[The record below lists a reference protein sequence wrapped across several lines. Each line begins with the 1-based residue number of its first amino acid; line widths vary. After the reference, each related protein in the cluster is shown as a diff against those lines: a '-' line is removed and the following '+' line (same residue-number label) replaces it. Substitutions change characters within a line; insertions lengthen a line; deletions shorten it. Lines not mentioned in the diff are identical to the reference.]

1 MAPLAV
7 EIAPQSRTHSGQEA
21 QPMSNYSSLNFEVRD
36 NIAHITLNRPEAANA
51 LNLALAQELE
61 EVSLRCNEGAD
72 VHAVLLTGTGK
83 LFCAGGDL
91 KSFAAQSPAEL
102 PGHLKRVT
110 MYLHT
115 AMNRFSRM
123 RAPLVMA
130 VNGSAGGA
138 GLSLICAGDIVVAA
152 ESARFTM
159 SYTRI
164 GLTPDGSST
173 YYLPRIVGL
182 RRAMDLAL
190 TNRALTAREAEAIG
204 IVTRVVPDGDVLA
217 EAGKLAAELANG
229 ATTALG
235 GVKRLLYAS
244 SHNTL
249 AEQMELETEL
259 IAECSRT
266 ADAKEGIAAFLGK
279 RAPKFS
285 GK

>member
-1 MAPLAV
+1 
-7 EIAPQSRTHSGQEA
+7 
-21 QPMSNYSSLNFEVRD
+21 MSNYSCLNFEVRD
-36 NIAHITLNRPEAANA
+36 NVAHITLNRPEAANA

-61 EVSLRCNEGAD
+61 EISLRCNEGAD
-72 VHAVLLTGTGK
+72 VRAVLLTGNGK

-91 KSFAAQSPAEL
+91 KSFAAQPPAEL
-102 PGHLKRVT
+102 AAHLKRVT
-110 MYLHT
+110 LYLHT
-115 AMNRFSRM
+115 AMNRFARM

-138 GLSLICAGDIVVAA
+138 GLSLICAGDLVIAA

-182 RRAMDLAL
+182 RRAMELAL
-190 TNRALTAREAEAIG
+190 TNRTLTAREAETFG
-204 IVTRVVPDGDVLA
+204 IVTRVVPDA
-217 EAGKLAAELANG
+217 EVMSEAAKLAGELASG
-229 ATTALG
+229 ATSALG

-244 SHNTL
+244 TNNSL

-279 RAPKFS
+279 RAPKFT

>member
-1 MAPLAV
+1 MA
-7 EIAPQSRTHSGQEA
+7 
-21 QPMSNYSSLNFEVRD
+21 NYSSLKFEVRD
-36 NIAHITLNRPEAANA
+36 HVAHITLNRPEAANA

-61 EVSLRCNEGAD
+61 EVSLLCNEDA
-72 VHAVLLTGTGK
+72 AVRAVMLTGTGK

-102 PGHLKRVT
+102 PAFLKRVT
-110 MYLHT
+110 LYLHT
-115 AMNRFSRM
+115 AMNRFARM
-123 RAPLVMA
+123 RAPLVIA

-138 GLSLICAGDIVVAA
+138 GLSLICAGDLVLAG

-182 RRAMDLAL
+182 RRAMDLAM
-190 TNRALTAREAEAIG
+190 TNRTITAREAEAMG
-204 IVTRVVPDGDVLA
+204 IVTRVVPDSEVMT
-217 EAGKLAAELANG
+217 EAGKLVAELAGG
-229 ATTALG
+229 ATGALG

-244 SHNTL
+244 TNNSL
-249 AEQMELETEL
+249 SEQMELETEL
-259 IAECSRT
+259 IAECART
-266 ADAKEGIAAFLGK
+266 ADAQEGMAAFLGK

>member
-1 MAPLAV
+1 
-7 EIAPQSRTHSGQEA
+7 
-21 QPMSNYSSLNFEVRD
+21 MSNYSCLNFEMRE

-51 LNLALAQELE
+51 LNLALAKELE

-72 VHAVLLTGTGK
+72 VRAVLLTGSGK

-91 KSFAAQSPAEL
+91 KSFAAVSAAEL
-102 PGHLKRVT
+102 PAHLKHVT
-110 MYLHT
+110 LYLHT
-115 AMNRFSRM
+115 AMSRLARM
-123 RAPLVMA
+123 RAPLVIA

-138 GLSLICAGDIVVAA
+138 GLSLICAGDIVIAG

-182 RRAMDLAL
+182 RRAMELAL

-204 IVTRVVPDGDVLA
+204 IITRVVPDGEVMA
-217 EAGKLAAELANG
+217 EAGKVASELANG
-229 ATTALG
+229 ATEALG

-244 SHNTL
+244 TNNTL
-249 AEQMELETEL
+249 SEQMEMETEL
-259 IAECSRT
+259 ISDCART
-266 ADAKEGIAAFLGK
+266 ADAQEGIAAFLGK

>member
-1 MAPLAV
+1 
-7 EIAPQSRTHSGQEA
+7 
-21 QPMSNYSSLNFEVRD
+21 MSQYSCLNFEVRE
-36 NIAHITLNRPEAANA
+36 NVAHITLNRPEAANA

-72 VHAVLLTGTGK
+72 VRAVLLTGTGK

-91 KSFAAQSPAEL
+91 KSFAAQPPEEL
-102 PGHLKRVT
+102 AAHLKRVT
-110 MYLHT
+110 LYLHT
-115 AMNRFSRM
+115 AMNRFARM

-204 IVTRVVPDGDVLA
+204 IVTRVVPDGEVMT

-244 SHNTL
+244 SQNTL

>member
-1 MAPLAV
+1 
-7 EIAPQSRTHSGQEA
+7 
-21 QPMSNYSSLNFEVRD
+21 MSNYTCLDFEVRE
-36 NIAHITLNRPEAANA
+36 NVAHITLNRPEAANA

-72 VHAVLLTGTGK
+72 VRAVLLTGAGK

-91 KSFAAQSPAEL
+91 KSFAAVSPAEL
-102 PGHLKRVT
+102 PAHLKRVT
-110 MYLHT
+110 LYLHT
-115 AMNRFSRM
+115 AMSRFARM

-138 GLSLICAGDIVVAA
+138 GLSLICAGDLVLAA

-173 YYLPRIVGL
+173 YYLPRIVGM
-182 RRAMDLAL
+182 RRAMELAM
-190 TNRALTAREAEAIG
+190 TNRALTAREAEAMG
-204 IVTRVVPDGDVLA
+204 IVTRVVPDADVIA
-217 EAGKLAAELANG
+217 ESAKLAAELANG
-229 ATTALG
+229 ATNALG

-244 SHNTL
+244 FNNTL
-249 AEQMELETEL
+249 SEQMELETEL
-259 IAECSRT
+259 ISDCART
-266 ADAKEGIAAFLGK
+266 ADAQEGMAAFIGK
-279 RAPKFS
+279 RAPKFT

>member
-1 MAPLAV
+1 MA
-7 EIAPQSRTHSGQEA
+7 
-21 QPMSNYSSLNFEVRD
+21 NYSCLNFEVRD
-36 NIAHITLNRPEAANA
+36 QVAHLTLNRPEAANA
-51 LNLALAQELE
+51 LNFPLAQELE
-61 EVSLRCNEGAD
+61 EVSLRCSEDPA
-72 VHAVLLTGTGK
+72 VRAVLLSGAGK

-91 KSFAAQSPAEL
+91 KSFAAQPPAEL
-102 PGHLKRVT
+102 PAHLKRVT
-110 MYLHT
+110 LYLHT
-115 AMNRFSRM
+115 AISRFARM
-123 RAPLVMA
+123 RAPLVIA

-138 GLSLICAGDIVVAA
+138 GLSLICAGDIVIAA

-182 RRAMDLAL
+182 RRAMDLAM

-204 IVTRVVPDGDVLA
+204 IVTRVAPDA
-217 EAGKLAAELANG
+217 EVMAAAGKVAAELAAG

-244 SHNTL
+244 SQNTL
-249 AEQMELETEL
+249 SEQMELETEL
-259 IAECSRT
+259 IAECART
-266 ADAKEGIAAFLGK
+266 ADAQEGMAAFIGK
-279 RAPKFS
+279 RAPRFS

>member
-1 MAPLAV
+1 MPKF
-7 EIAPQSRTHSGQEA
+7 EC
-21 QPMSNYSSLNFEVRD
+21 LNFEVRD
-36 NIAHITLNRPEAANA
+36 HVAHLTLNRPEAANA
-51 LNLALAQELE
+51 LNFQLAQELE
-61 EVSLRCNEGAD
+61 EVSLRCAED
-72 VHAVLLTGTGK
+72 PDIRAVLLTGAGK

-138 GLSLICAGDIVVAA
+138 GLSLICAGDLVIAA

-182 RRAMDLAL
+182 RRAMELAL
-190 TNRALTAREAEAIG
+190 TNRAITAREAEAMG
-204 IVTRVVPDGDVLA
+204 IVTRVVPDSDVMT
-217 EAGKLAAELANG
+217 EAGKLAAELAAG

-244 SHNTL
+244 TNNSL
-249 AEQMELETEL
+249 SEQMELETEL
-259 IAECSRT
+259 IAECART
-266 ADAKEGIAAFLGK
+266 ADAQEGMAAFLGK
-279 RAPKFS
+279 RPPKFT
-285 GK
+285 GR

>member
-1 MAPLAV
+1 
-7 EIAPQSRTHSGQEA
+7 
-21 QPMSNYSSLNFEVRD
+21 MSNFKCLNFEIRD
-36 NIAHITLNRPEAANA
+36 GVAHLTLNRPEAANA
-51 LNLALAQELE
+51 LNLELAQDLE
-61 EVSLRCNEGAD
+61 EVSLRCNED
-72 VHAVLLTGTGK
+72 SEIRAVLLTGAGK

-91 KSFAAQSPAEL
+91 KSFAAQDPAQL
-102 PGHLKRVT
+102 PAFLKRVT
-110 MYLHT
+110 LYLHT
-115 AMNRFSRM
+115 AMNRFARM
-123 RAPLVMA
+123 RAPLVIA

-138 GLSLICAGDIVVAA
+138 GLSLICAGDIVIAG

-182 RRAMDLAL
+182 RRAMDLAM
-190 TNRALTAREAEAIG
+190 TNRALTAREAEAMG
-204 IVTRVVPDGDVLA
+204 IISRVVPDA
-217 EAGKLAAELANG
+217 EVMTAAGKLAAELAGG

-244 SHNTL
+244 SGNTL

-259 IAECSRT
+259 IADCART
-266 ADAKEGIAAFLGK
+266 SDAQEGMTAFLGK
-279 RAPKFS
+279 RPPKFS

>member
-1 MAPLAV
+1 
-7 EIAPQSRTHSGQEA
+7 
-21 QPMSNYSSLNFEVRD
+21 MSNYSCLNFEVRD
-36 NIAHITLNRPEAANA
+36 HVAHITLNRPEGANA
-51 LNLALAQELE
+51 LNLPLAQELE
-61 EVSLRCNEGAD
+61 EVSLRCQEDAAIR
-72 VHAVLLTGTGK
+72 AVLLTGTGK

-91 KSFAAQSPAEL
+91 KSFAAVSPAEL
-102 PGHLKRVT
+102 PAFLRRVT
-110 MYLHT
+110 LYLHT
-115 AMNRFSRM
+115 AMSRFARM
-123 RAPLVMA
+123 RAPLVIA

-138 GLSLICAGDIVVAA
+138 GLSLICAGDLVLAA

-182 RRAMDLAL
+182 RRAMELAL
-190 TNRALTAREAEAIG
+190 TNRAFTAREAEAMG
-204 IVTRVVPDGDVLA
+204 IVTRVLPDGEVMT
-217 EAGKLAAELANG
+217 EAGKLATELANG

-244 SHNTL
+244 TNNSL
-249 AEQMELETEL
+249 SEQMELETEL
-259 IAECSRT
+259 IAECART
-266 ADAKEGIAAFLGK
+266 ADVQEGMAAFLGK

>member
-1 MAPLAV
+1 
-7 EIAPQSRTHSGQEA
+7 
-21 QPMSNYSSLNFEVRD
+21 MSNYSCLNFEVRD
-36 NIAHITLNRPEAANA
+36 HVAHITLNRPEAANA

-61 EVSLRCNEGAD
+61 EVSLHCNEDA
-72 VHAVLLTGTGK
+72 AVRAVILTGTGK

-91 KSFAAQSPAEL
+91 KSFAAVSPAEL
-102 PGHLKRVT
+102 PAFLKRVT
-110 MYLHT
+110 LYLHT
-115 AMNRFSRM
+115 AMNRFARM
-123 RAPLVMA
+123 RAPLVIA

-138 GLSLICAGDIVVAA
+138 GLSLICAGDLVLAA

-190 TNRALTAREAEAIG
+190 TNRAITAREAETMG
-204 IVTRVVPDGDVLA
+204 IVTRVVPDSEVMTA
-217 EAGKLAAELANG
+217 AGQLAAELASG

-244 SHNTL
+244 TNNSL
-249 AEQMELETEL
+249 SEQMEMETEF
-259 IAECSRT
+259 IAECART
-266 ADAKEGIAAFLGK
+266 ADAQEGMAAFLGK

>member
-1 MAPLAV
+1 
-7 EIAPQSRTHSGQEA
+7 
-21 QPMSNYSSLNFEVRD
+21 MSNFNCLNFEVRD
-36 NIAHITLNRPEAANA
+36 HVAHITLNRPEAANA

-61 EVSLRCNEGAD
+61 EVSLRCNEDAD
-72 VHAVLLTGTGK
+72 VRAVLLTGAGK

-102 PGHLKRVT
+102 PAHLKRVT
-110 MYLHT
+110 LYLHT
-115 AMNRFSRM
+115 AMNRFARM
-123 RAPLVMA
+123 RAPLVIG

-138 GLSLICAGDIVVAA
+138 GLSLICAGDLVLAA

-182 RRAMDLAL
+182 RRAMELAL

-204 IVTRVVPDGDVLA
+204 IVTRVESDSELMA
-217 EAGKLAAELANG
+217 AAGKLAAELASG
-229 ATTALG
+229 ATNALG

-244 SHNTL
+244 TNNSL
-249 AEQMELETEL
+249 SEQMELETDL
-259 IAECSRT
+259 IADCART
-266 ADAKEGIAAFLGK
+266 ADAQEGIAAFLGK

>member
-1 MAPLAV
+1 
-7 EIAPQSRTHSGQEA
+7 
-21 QPMSNYSSLNFEVRD
+21 MSKFECLNFEVREHV
-36 NIAHITLNRPEAANA
+36 AHLTLNRPEAANA
-51 LNLALAQELE
+51 LNFQLAQELE
-61 EVSLRCNEGAD
+61 EVSLRCAEDPD
-72 VHAVLLTGTGK
+72 VRAVLLTGAGK

-102 PGHLKRVT
+102 PAHLKHVT

-123 RAPLVMA
+123 RAPLVIA

-138 GLSLICAGDIVVAA
+138 GLSLICAGDLVIAA

-182 RRAMDLAL
+182 RRAMELAL
-190 TNRALTAREAEAIG
+190 TNRAITSREAEAMG
-204 IVTRVVPDGDVLA
+204 IVTRVVPDSDVMA
-217 EAGKLAAELANG
+217 EAAKLATELAAG

-244 SHNTL
+244 TNNSL
-249 AEQMELETEL
+249 SEQMELETEL
-259 IAECSRT
+259 IAECART
-266 ADAKEGIAAFLGK
+266 ADAQEGMAAFLGK

-285 GK
+285 GR

>member
-1 MAPLAV
+1 MA
-7 EIAPQSRTHSGQEA
+7 
-21 QPMSNYSSLNFEVRD
+21 NYTCLNFEVRE
-36 NIAHITLNRPEAANA
+36 NVAHITLNRPEAANA

-72 VHAVLLTGTGK
+72 VRAVLLTGTGK

-91 KSFAAQSPAEL
+91 KSFAAQPPEEL
-102 PGHLKRVT
+102 AAHLKRVT
-110 MYLHT
+110 LYLHT
-115 AMNRFSRM
+115 AMNRFARM

-204 IVTRVVPDGDVLA
+204 IVTRVVPDGEVMTEVMWCSASRRAARRTRSPTSSPPRPAPCCRRPSTGRKTPALA
-217 EAGKLAAELANG
+217 GPRTG
-229 ATTALG
+229 P
-235 GVKRLLYAS
+235 AS
-244 SHNTL
+244 SITACSL
-249 AEQMELETEL
+249 A
-259 IAECSRT
+259 
-266 ADAKEGIAAFLGK
+266 
-279 RAPKFS
+279 
-285 GK
+285 

>member
-1 MAPLAV
+1 
-7 EIAPQSRTHSGQEA
+7 
-21 QPMSNYSSLNFEVRD
+21 
-36 NIAHITLNRPEAANA
+36 
-51 LNLALAQELE
+51 
-61 EVSLRCNEGAD
+61 
-72 VHAVLLTGTGK
+72 
-83 LFCAGGDL
+83 
-91 KSFAAQSPAEL
+91 
-102 PGHLKRVT
+102 
-110 MYLHT
+110 
-115 AMNRFSRM
+115 M

-138 GLSLICAGDIVVAA
+138 GLSLICAGDIVLAA

-182 RRAMDLAL
+182 RRAMELAM
-190 TNRALTAREAEAIG
+190 TNRAITAREAEAMG
-204 IVTRVVPDGDVLA
+204 IVTRVVPDAEVMV
-217 EAGKLAAELANG
+217 EAGKLAAELAHG
-229 ATTALG
+229 ATNALG

-244 SHNTL
+244 TNNTL

-266 ADAKEGIAAFLGK
+266 EDAKEGIAAFLGK

-285 GK
+285 GR

>member
-1 MAPLAV
+1 
-7 EIAPQSRTHSGQEA
+7 
-21 QPMSNYSSLNFEVRD
+21 MSNYTCLNFEVRD
-36 NIAHITLNRPEAANA
+36 HVAHITLNRPEAANA
-51 LNLALAQELE
+51 LNLALARELE

-72 VHAVLLTGTGK
+72 VRAVLLTGNGK

-91 KSFAAQSPAEL
+91 KSFAAVNPDEL
-102 PGHLKRVT
+102 AAHLKHVT
-110 MYLHT
+110 LYLHT
-115 AMNRFSRM
+115 AMSRFARM
-123 RAPLVMA
+123 RAPLVIA

-138 GLSLICAGDIVVAA
+138 GLSLICAGDVVIAG
-152 ESARFTM
+152 ESSRFTM

-182 RRAMDLAL
+182 RRAMELAL
-190 TNRALTAREAEAIG
+190 TNRAITAKEAEAMG
-204 IVTRVVPDGDVLA
+204 IITRVVPDSDVMA
-217 EAGKLAAELANG
+217 EAGKLATELAAG

-244 SHNTL
+244 SNNTL
-249 AEQMELETEL
+249 AEQMELETEF
-259 IAECSRT
+259 IADCSRT

-279 RAPKFS
+279 RAPKFT

>member
-1 MAPLAV
+1 
-7 EIAPQSRTHSGQEA
+7 
-21 QPMSNYSSLNFEVRD
+21 MSNFKCLNFEMRD
-36 NIAHITLNRPEAANA
+36 SVAHLTLNRPEAANA
-51 LNLALAQELE
+51 LNLELAQELE
-61 EVSLRCNEGAD
+61 EVSLRCNEDQD
-72 VHAVLLTGTGK
+72 VRAVLLTGNGK

-102 PGHLKRVT
+102 PAFLKRVT
-110 MYLHT
+110 LYLHT
-115 AMNRFSRM
+115 AMNRFARM
-123 RAPLVMA
+123 RAPLVIA

-138 GLSLICAGDIVVAA
+138 GLSLICAGDIVLAG

-182 RRAMDLAL
+182 RRAMELAM
-190 TNRALTAREAEAIG
+190 TNRAFTAREAEAMG
-204 IVTRVVPDGDVLA
+204 IVTRVVPDGEVMA
-217 EAGKLAAELANG
+217 ASGKLAAELAGG
-229 ATTALG
+229 ATIALG

-244 SHNTL
+244 SNNTL
-249 AEQMELETEL
+249 SEQMEMETEL
-259 IAECSRT
+259 IAECART
-266 ADAKEGIAAFLGK
+266 ADAQEGMAAFLGK

>member
-1 MAPLAV
+1 
-7 EIAPQSRTHSGQEA
+7 
-21 QPMSNYSSLNFEVRD
+21 MSSYSCLNFEVRD
-36 NIAHITLNRPEAANA
+36 NVAHITLNRPEAANA

-61 EVSLRCNEGAD
+61 EVSLRCNEGVD
-72 VHAVLLTGTGK
+72 VRAVLLTGSGK

-91 KSFAAQSPAEL
+91 KSFAAVNPTEL
-102 PGHLKRVT
+102 PAHLKRVT
-110 MYLHT
+110 LYLHT
-115 AMNRFSRM
+115 AMSRFARM
-123 RAPLVMA
+123 RAPLLMA

-138 GLSLICAGDIVVAA
+138 GLSLICAGDVVLAC

-182 RRAMDLAL
+182 RRAMELAL
-190 TNRALTAREAEAIG
+190 TNRALTAREAEALG
-204 IVTRVVPDGDVLA
+204 IITRVVPDGDVLS
-217 EAGKLAAELANG
+217 ETGKLAAELASG
-229 ATTALG
+229 ATNALG

-244 SHNTL
+244 FNNTL
-249 AEQMELETEL
+249 SEQMEMETEL
-259 IAECSRT
+259 ISDCART
-266 ADAKEGIAAFLGK
+266 ADAQEGIAAFIGK